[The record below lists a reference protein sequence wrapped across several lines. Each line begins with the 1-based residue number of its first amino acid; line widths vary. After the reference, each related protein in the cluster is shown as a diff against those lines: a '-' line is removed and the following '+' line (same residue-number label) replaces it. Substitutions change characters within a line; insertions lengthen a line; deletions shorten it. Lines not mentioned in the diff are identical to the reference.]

1 MTGRRDL
8 FEESL
13 RLGHSAAWDSK
24 WDRAIEFYR
33 KALAEFPGDGS
44 ALTSLGLALLE
55 TGRVE
60 EALSVYQRAVK
71 ASPDDP
77 IPAEKCAEI
86 YERLRDTK
94 QASNQPRLPADPPAS
109 GKGPPP
115 T

>member
-13 RLGHSAAWDSK
+13 RLGHSAAWDSE
-24 WDRAIEFYR
+24 WDRPIEFHR
-33 KALAEFPGDGS
+33 KALAEFPEDGS
-44 ALTSLGLALLE
+44 ALSSLGLALLE

-77 IPAEKCAEI
+77 IPAEKGAEI
-86 YERLRDTK
+86 YERLGAPK
-94 QASNQPRLPADPPAS
+94 QAIRQRELPA
-109 GKGPPP
+109 GPHGR
-115 T
+115 